1 MLMTLALEAT
11 VLARILMQNQPVQFH
26 LAALS
31 GLVRRIVPAEWVK
44 TLSQIPLVL
53 DVPERD
59 NSELAVQALPM
70 QRMMEW
76 TRRQKPKLRDLLPR
90 TNGNA

>member
-1 MLMTLALEAT
+1 MAQMLTTLALEAT
-11 VLARILMQNQPVQFH
+11 VLARILMQNQGSVRKIVQ
-26 LAALS
+26 
-31 GLVRRIVPAEWVK
+31 AEWVR
-44 TLSQIPLVL
+44 TLSRITLVL

-59 NSELAVQALPM
+59 DPELAGQALPM

-76 TRRQKPKLRDLLPR
+76 TQRQKPKLRDLLPR